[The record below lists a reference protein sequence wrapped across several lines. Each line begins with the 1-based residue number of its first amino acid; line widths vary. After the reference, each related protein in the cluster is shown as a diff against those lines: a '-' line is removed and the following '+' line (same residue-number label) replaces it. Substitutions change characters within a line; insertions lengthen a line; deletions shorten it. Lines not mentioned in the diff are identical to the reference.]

1 MPLEWLLT
9 YFFKW
14 GSFLIYW
21 WKSIAP
27 NTKSFGVRNFRINN
41 WLWWSSSI
49 LCLTSFPNPVNY
61 SFLSQW
67 LCFRA
72 QEVLGFPTPASV
84 LDKTYA
90 LELQK
95 CNFLSIFSPSHCGW
109 WTLPWRWSCMGSF
122 CASLLMEK
130 ALDFVWWRIPGSRDF
145 LPFATSKRCLLLP
158 FPSRNPMKGC

>member
-1 MPLEWLLT
+1 MWGKKDLSECMFFTFSFEQALNSFAAQGISLLGLRVGW
-9 YFFKW
+9 YDLFVVW
-14 GSFLIYW
+14 CVL
-21 WKSIAP
+21 
-27 NTKSFGVRNFRINN
+27 
-41 WLWWSSSI
+41 
-49 LCLTSFPNPVNY
+49 
-61 SFLSQW
+61 
-67 LCFRA
+67 RA